1 MSYIRAEEV
10 LPVEIIEMIQ
20 QYADGI
26 HLYIPRK
33 LENCLEWGQNT
44 KAKEI
49 YKTRNLEIYQKYMS
63 GIHVKELANEYFL
76 SDKSIWR
83 IIRNMKKVN

>member
-1 MSYIRAEEV
+1 MGYIRAEEI

-26 HLYIPRK
+26 NLYIPRK
-33 LENCLEWGQNT
+33 SENCLDWGQNT
-44 KAKEI
+44 KTKEI
-49 YKTRNLEIYQKYMS
+49 YKTRNSEIYQKYMN
-63 GIHVKELANEYFL
+63 GIKVKELANEYFL

-83 IIRNMKKVN
+83 IIRNMKRND

>member
-49 YKTRNLEIYQKYMS
+49 YENTKPEI
-63 GIHVKELANEYFL
+63 
-76 SDKSIWR
+76 
-83 IIRNMKKVN
+83 